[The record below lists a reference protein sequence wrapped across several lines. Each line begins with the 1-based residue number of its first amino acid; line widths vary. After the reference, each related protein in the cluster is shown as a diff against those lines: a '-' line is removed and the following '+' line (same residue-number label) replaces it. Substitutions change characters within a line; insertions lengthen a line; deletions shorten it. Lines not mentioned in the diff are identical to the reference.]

1 MAMEQALIPYAGETA
16 VLLGM
21 YLGDNRYALRIGRVA
36 HEVPTEWRLQEGL
49 DSYAFRHW
57 NIVVAKPITWQNA
70 TEPSF
75 SLTLDDG
82 RAVMS
87 EAEVFMAGPEWRP
100 AKWTLQDVLTTPCEG
115 LLPLDFMLERHRAA
129 IGLQRAK
136 SYFNM
141 VMAEARRKVI
151 YESPAEQDKRRADE
165 ERRARSRRRGEP
177 ADGVYHRIR
186 DEKGKLVFGL
196 HDIEE
201 SADVRVI
208 RVTLLRVEP
217 GYYIDPPCPSSSP
230 KVATNSQEVNIRVE
244 CHEEKTL
251 FDLLYEV
258 HDGQR
263 LLDQLEA
270 KLDHW
275 LKRTSNLARYID
287 IHFAG
292 LRLRETPALW

>member
-16 VLLGM
+16 VLLGL

-36 HEVPTEWRLQEGL
+36 HEVPLEWRVQEGI
-49 DSYAFRHW
+49 DSYAFRRW

-75 SLTLDDG
+75 SLTLDEG
-82 RAVMS
+82 RAVLS
-87 EAEVFMAGPEWRP
+87 EAEVFVAGPEWRP
-100 AKWTLQDVLTTPCEG
+100 AKWTLQDVLMTPCQG
-115 LLPLDFMLERHRAA
+115 QMPLDFMLGLHGAV

-141 VMAEARRKVI
+141 VMIEARRKVI
-151 YESPAEQDKRRADE
+151 YETPAEQEKRRVAE

-177 ADGVYHRIR
+177 AEGIYHRVR
-186 DEKGKLVFGL
+186 DEKGRLIFGL
-196 HDIEE
+196 HDMEE
-201 SADVRVI
+201 SADARVI

-230 KVATNSQEVNIRVE
+230 CVAANSQEVNIRVE

-258 HDGQR
+258 QDGQR

-275 LKRTSNLARYID
+275 LKRTSRLARYVD
-287 IHFAG
+287 IHFAQLG
-292 LRLRETPALW
+292 ARGSLLV